1 MKGLILLAC
10 FLGVIAYYTM
20 LERVLL
26 GVVQRRYGPLKPRAV
41 GLLTPLADSIK
52 LITKHSLLPVNSKI
66 GYSLAPYLLTA
77 AMVVVLIYCIS
88 ANLVFFQLCE
98 FLCLIR
104 LIPLPLFLV
113 GYLRGRFY
121 GLLGAARAVAQSL
134 SYEVILAFVL
144 VSLVYQT
151 STFHLQN
158 YSLAAPEHLNNS
170 IMVLFLLIVGL
181 AETNR
186 SPFDF
191 VEGESELVS
200 GFNVEYQGWQFA
212 LVFLSEYGIIVFFS
226 LLMRR
231 AFGLHCLG
239 PLILLYYILIR
250 SIIPRFRYDKLMNL
264 CWLIL
269 LPSVLILFWLV

>member
-26 GVVQRRYGPLKPRAV
+26 GAVQRRFGPLKPRAL
-41 GLLTPLADSIK
+41 GLLTPLADSVK
-52 LITKHSLLPVNSKI
+52 LILKQSLLPVNSKI
-66 GYSLAPYLLTA
+66 GYSLAPFLLTA
-77 AMVVVLIYCIS
+77 GMVVVLIYCIM

-144 VSLVYQT
+144 VSLVYQR
-151 STFHLQN
+151 SSFHIQN
-158 YSLAAPEHLNNS
+158 YSSIVPEHFANCIIL
-170 IMVLFLLIVGL
+170 IFLLIVGL

-226 LLMRR
+226 LLMRV
-231 AFGLHCLG
+231 AFGFHCVA

-250 SIIPRFRYDKLMNL
+250 SLIPRFRYDKLLNL
-264 CWLIL
+264 C
-269 LPSVLILFWLV
+269 